1 MILQI
6 SLYRLAAFLLQRT
19 PIGCRLLVTPHMSKP
34 ASFTSAHDQSATLRQ
49 LKLLVVLL
57 VISNVGLG
65 LFAFYL
71 LRSTDARYTEILSR
85 SIPALSDLRGVSFR
99 LTDLMRSTSLPLLT
113 STEEQRPQAIRRA
126 QAAIAA
132 DRELRE
138 KLLLE
143 IWLIGSADNRSAIQ
157 RAGDKVDTI
166 AIRVIEIVQAGNI
179 AEATKFRDQTL
190 RPAFDEY
197 LESIGKAADAVE
209 DASLKANDDISA
221 RISSMSAVVL
231 GIAGWPV
238 IVLIALLV
246 LTAVFVVVLMVLF
259 RAREMSDMP

>member
-1 MILQI
+1 
-6 SLYRLAAFLLQRT
+6 
-19 PIGCRLLVTPHMSKP
+19 MSKT
-34 ASFTSAHDQSATLRQ
+34 ASFTSAADQSATLRQ

-57 VISNVGLG
+57 VLSNVGLG
-65 LFAFYL
+65 VLAFYL
-71 LRSTDARYTEILSR
+71 LRSTDARYSEILAR
-85 SIPALSDLRGVSFR
+85 SIPALSDLRGVSFK

-113 STEEQRPQAIRRA
+113 AAEDQRPQAIRRA

-143 IWLIGSADNRSAIQ
+143 VWLIESADSRSAIQ
-157 RAGDKVDTI
+157 HAGDNVDSI
-166 AIRVIEIVQAGNI
+166 AARVIEIVQTGKV
-179 AEATKFRDQTL
+179 AEAAKFRDQAL

-197 LESIGKAADAVE
+197 LESIGRAADAVE
-209 DASLKANDDISA
+209 DASMKANGDISA
-221 RISSMSAVVL
+221 RISNMSAVVL

-238 IVLIALLV
+238 IVLVGLLV

>member
-1 MILQI
+1 
-6 SLYRLAAFLLQRT
+6 
-19 PIGCRLLVTPHMSKP
+19 MSKS

-49 LKLLVVLL
+49 LKMLVVLL

-65 LFAFYL
+65 VFAFYL
-71 LRSTDARYTEILSR
+71 LRSTDARYSEVLSR

-113 STEEQRPQAIRRA
+113 STEEQRPQAIHRA
-126 QAAIAA
+126 QAAIAT

-143 IWLIGSADNRSAIQ
+143 TWLVGLGGNRYAIQ
-157 RAGDKVDTI
+157 HAGDKVDAI
-166 AIRVIEIVQAGNI
+166 ATRVIEIVQTGNI
-179 AEATKFRDQTL
+179 GEATKFRDQTL

-197 LESIGKAADAVE
+197 LESIGKAADTVE

-221 RISSMSAVVL
+221 RITSMSAVVL

-238 IVLIALLV
+238 IVLVALLV